1 MHVDLAA
8 EGSTL
13 TISSDRAFEA
23 LVPASMPSGD
33 GAFLN
38 CDVVPGTTV
47 VSLPLS
53 GDGLVLEVVDSRT
66 GAVTGTI
73 TV

>member
-13 TISSDRAFEA
+13 TISSNRAFEA
-23 LVPASMPSGD
+23 LVLASMPSGD

-38 CDVVPGTTV
+38 CDVALGTTIV
-47 VSLPLS
+47 KLPLS
-53 GDGLVLEVVDSRT
+53 GDGLMLEVVDSRT

>member
-1 MHVDLAA
+1 MRVFLAA

-13 TISSDRAFEA
+13 TISSNRAFEA
-23 LVPASMPSGD
+23 LVLASMPSGD

-38 CDVVPGTTV
+38 CDVAPGTTIV
-47 VSLPLS
+47 KLPLS
-53 GDGLVLEVVDSRT
+53 GDGLMLEVVDSRT

>member
-13 TISSDRAFEA
+13 TISSNRAFEA
-23 LVPASMPSGD
+23 LVLASTPSGD
-33 GAFLN
+33 GAYLN
-38 CDVVPGTTV
+38 CDVAPGTTV
-47 VSLPLS
+47 VHLPIT
-53 GDGLVLEVVDSRT
+53 GHGLVLEVVDSRT